1 MEIKPLDGRVKRTYH
16 LEDYQVEV
24 LKILSAKTRVK
35 QVDYVREAIDD
46 LILKYQQQLPKN
58 LTKSVKKNS
67 IKNKFLS

>member
-1 MEIKPLDGRVKRTYH
+1 MKINLLDARVKRTYH

-58 LTKSVKKNS
+58 LTKSVKEKLH
-67 IKNKFLS
+67 KE

>member
-1 MEIKPLDGRVKRTYH
+1 MKINPLDARVKRTYH

>member
-1 MEIKPLDGRVKRTYH
+1 MKIKSLDGRVKRTYH

-46 LILKYQQQLPKN
+46 LILKYQQQLPKD
-58 LTKSVKKNS
+58 LTKSVKEKLH
-67 IKNKFLS
+67 KE

>member
-1 MEIKPLDGRVKRTYH
+1 MKINPLDARVKRTYH

-58 LTKSVKKNS
+58 LTKSVKEKLH
-67 IKNKFLS
+67 KE